1 MSLLW
6 SQQLCLFLIENIFD
20 ISERQRDDQKREGG
34 RVRKG
39 QA

>member
-20 ISERQRDDQKREGG
+20 ISERQRDDQKREAEGG
-34 RVRKG
+34 KG